1 MPLTVSEIIM
11 AVLAFCTLV
20 LAVAT
25 WRRNK
30 DRDASTSAAMDEQT
44 RTDMRYLIRGVD
56 DIRVDIRAMRNEISD
71 VDRRVVAVNESV
83 KSAHKRIDE
92 HLQEHR
98 ELYHQ
103 SHE

>member
-1 MPLTVSEIIM
+1 MTVSEIIM
-11 AVLAFCTLV
+11 AVLAFGTLV
-20 LAVAT
+20 LAIAS

-30 DRDASTSAAMDEQT
+30 TQDVSSSAAMDEQT

-98 ELYHQ
+98 DHYHN
-103 SHE
+103 ERE